1 MLTQAEIDAL
11 LAGALEAEQPHGESG
26 VNLADLIA
34 PAAPAGGAGGAP
46 ASVAAPLAAPRDKTD
61 TRQIRPYNF
70 WSPDRFSKE
79 QMRAVELVHENLAE
93 RLTSSLPPYLRTDF
107 RPRVVH
113 IEQGR
118 SDDFLK
124 DLAPG
129 TLFHV
134 MAMDPLPGRVVMVI
148 SQEITWVILE
158 RLLGGAGWSDHKSRA
173 LTDIGQSLMKGTVE
187 YMLNDIKAAW
197 SKVVTLEPRL
207 EDSTVNHHWV
217 MMLMGNT
224 RIMLVTFE
232 ITIQGTTGTMG
243 IYIPF
248 SMLKPVANVL
258 NPHAWIAGREE
269 HQLDDVA
276 RDRIRSSIKQ
286 VPLLVRA
293 VLGSTELSIEEL
305 TNLRPGDVVQLDK
318 LAKQEVTIWVRDREY
333 FLGRAGTSGKRIA
346 IQVTGRVGSRLD
358 EEDEEQE

>member
-11 LAGALEAEQPHGESG
+11 LAGALEAEQPRGEGG

-34 PAAPAGGAGGAP
+34 PPAAGPSPMPIASPAAPAIARP
-46 ASVAAPLAAPRDKTD
+46 KEKVDN
-61 TRQIRPYNF
+61 RQIRPYNF

-269 HQLDDVA
+269 QQPDEVA
-276 RDRIRSSIKQ
+276 RDRMRTSMKTI
-286 VPLLVRA
+286 PLTLRA
-293 VLGSTELSIEEL
+293 VLGGAEL
-305 TNLRPGDVVQLDK
+305 TIAELTSLRQGDVIQLDT
-318 LAKQEVTIWVRDREY
+318 LAKQDLTVWVKDREY
-333 FLGRAGTSGKRIA
+333 FYGRAGTAGKRLA
-346 IQVTGRVGSRLD
+346 IQITGRNGKKL
-358 EEDEEQE
+358 EEEEE